1 MDLKTAADLFMRHRT
16 VIALAVLAMSA
27 LAGYGIGKVGFD
39 DNVRAVFRTDDEDYR
54 LMEEVFDQFGA
65 DENDCYLIVESDELF
80 SNESIAAL
88 RALVDE
94 IGRFEGVEFVF
105 SVVDPRIR
113 ATQGRLTEKRKPLIP
128 TGQLSNQQLK
138 QIRKKVLA
146 HPLTAGHL
154 VDAEGNSTLVQVRLK
169 SETKTVTELGPH
181 VKTLRSVAARFSEQ
195 TPLSVQV
202 TGVPAIRVDAFRFV
216 REESRR
222 FTILCALAAL
232 AMAILILRRWQ
243 MVVAVTSAALIG
255 AFWTVGTLGLV
266 GEDIHA
272 LTVVLP
278 MLVMIVAF
286 TDSVHLVVDVRHS
299 RSLGLS
305 PAKASREALRHLT
318 AACALTSFTT
328 AIGFAS
334 LAVTRAELV
343 KRFGL
348 ACAMG
353 AVMTFIAVITIVP
366 LFCSMRL
373 GEGMLPASTGR
384 RLEAF
389 SARIGE
395 RLIDQ
400 VLRFRWPITIVGVV
414 AAIGMA
420 FAAFQ
425 LEPDHEIKEGLPTN
439 ADSLIALK
447 KVDRKFGGI
456 LPSFVVVD
464 WPEGVSFDSIEFRNA
479 LSDVHIVCL
488 ESPAVNHP
496 FSVINFIEA
505 YPIRTLENLPT
516 DVREN
521 LMQPKI
527 RRAVVICRSVQRGAA
542 VQSRLFP
549 KLAAELKALEK
560 KHPGFRFRL
569 TGSTVVVSRNLG
581 QMIVDLA
588 SSLGLASVVIFL
600 TLTIVFRSIRI
611 GLICLI
617 PNALPLLFTAAIL
630 VWTGE
635 PLRFAGV
642 IVFCVC
648 LGIAVDDT
656 IHVINRFQR
665 ELRATGD
672 VEEALRRSLQAVGS
686 ALLIT
691 TCVLVVGFSLTLT
704 SEIPSNRL
712 FGALSCIAIASALV
726 GDLVVLPAMLAC
738 FVKRPKDVV

>member
-1 MDLKTAADLFMRHRT
+1 MRHRL
-16 VIALAVLAMSA
+16 VIALGVVAMTA

-65 DENDCYLIVESDELF
+65 DENDCYLIVESDNLF
-80 SNESIAAL
+80 SNESIADL
-88 RALVDE
+88 RKLTDDIAQL
-94 IGRFEGVEFVF
+94 EGVESVF
-105 SVVDPRIR
+105 SIVERQMLSIHRRVALVP
-113 ATQGRLTEKRKPLIP
+113 EKKD
-128 TGQLSNQQLK
+128 GLSPDELQ
-138 QIRKKVLA
+138 RTRDEVLA
-146 HPLTAGHL
+146 HPLTREL
-154 VDAEGNSTLVQVRLK
+154 LIDAKGNTTLVQVRLK
-169 SETKTVTELGPH
+169 SDTQTVTELGPP
-181 VKTLRSVAARFSEQ
+181 VKAVREVAARYSSDSS
-195 TPLSVQV
+195 LNVKV

-216 REESRR
+216 REESQR
-222 FTILCALAAL
+222 FTILCALAAFG
-232 AMAILILRRWQ
+232 MAVVILRRWQ
-243 MVVAVTSAALIG
+243 MVIAVCVAALIG

-299 RSLGLS
+299 RARGLS
-305 PAKASREALRHLT
+305 PAKASRDALRHLT

-328 AIGFAS
+328 AVGFAS
-334 LAVTRAELV
+334 LAVTKAELV
-343 KRFGL
+343 RRFGL

-353 AVMTFIAVITIVP
+353 AVMTFIAVIAIVP
-366 LFCSMRL
+366 LVCSTRL
-373 GEGMLPASTGR
+373 GEGMLPAKTGR
-384 RLEAF
+384 GLERV
-389 SARIGE
+389 SARIGDW
-395 RLIDQ
+395 LIDK
-400 VLRFRWPITIVGVV
+400 VLRFRWAISIFGVV
-414 AAIGMA
+414 AAIGMT

-425 LEPDHEIKEGLPTN
+425 LEPDHEIEEGLPRN
-439 ADSLIALK
+439 AESIVALHQ
-447 KVDRKFGGI
+447 VDDDFGGI

-464 WPEGVSFDSIEFRNA
+464 WPENVQPRSPEFRAA
-479 LSDVHIVCL
+479 LSDVHSVCID
-488 ESPAVNHP
+488 SPAVNAP
-496 FSVINFIEA
+496 FSVLNFMEA
-505 YPIRTLENLPT
+505 YPIPDPETLPATVQKNL
-516 DVREN
+516 
-521 LMQPKI
+521 LQPKI

-542 VQSRLFP
+542 DQSRVFP
-549 KLAAELKALEK
+549 ELASQLAALEE

-600 TLTIVFRSIRI
+600 TLTIVFRSVRI

-665 ELRATGD
+665 ELRETGD
-672 VEEALRRSLQAVGS
+672 VDEALRRSLQAVGS

-712 FGALSCIAIASALV
+712 FGALSCIAIASALL